1 VDIDYSRQKDVIP
14 VDLLDFPVTVVGA
27 GGIGSPV
34 ALALA
39 KMGVG
44 NLQVIDFDK
53 VELHNCPNQ
62 LLYPPD
68 GVGELKVVLLQ
79 RELAHLAGVDILVV
93 DGTFPDTPLR
103 PGVVIS
109 AVDSMAVRSK
119 IWQVVKLDPNY
130 PLFIDGRMDGEDL
143 RVYTINPV
151 DPDHI
156 KFYEASLYGDEGKDG
171 RPCTNATVIYNCFV
185 VGGIIASRIAAFARH
200 ETGGPKEFIMNLK
213 TLNTVVDPRAV
224 NDRGR
229 G

>member
-1 VDIDYSRQKDVIP
+1 MVTLDYSRQTDVIP

-27 GGIGSPV
+27 GGIGSPT
-34 ALALA
+34 ALALS
-39 KMGVG
+39 KMGVRD
-44 NLQVIDFDK
+44 LQIIDFDK
-53 VELHNCPNQ
+53 VEAHNIPNQ

-79 RELAHLAGVDILVV
+79 RELARLSGVNILVV
-93 DGTFPDTPLR
+93 NGTFPDTAHLR
-103 PGVVIS
+103 PGVIIS

-119 IWQVVKLDPNY
+119 IWQVIKLDPQY

-171 RPCTNATVIYNCFV
+171 KPCTNATVIYNCFV

-200 ETGGPKEFIMNLK
+200 EGGGPKEFIQNLK
-213 TLNTVVDPRAV
+213 TLKTIV
-224 NDRGR
+224 NE
-229 G
+229 